1 MNTKMNAIAMTLLMI
16 ASALAGCTSGDP
28 DGDGTSGID
37 MEILNEMI
45 DDNLQDFINNT
56 SVTINQEIHY
66 HNNTTVVNNY
76 DETNNEF
83 SNTTNVEGQDVTNY
97 NSNNYSFGGM
107 GDFNGSGG
115 HGLYLLDI
123 QFNLSSLLDLEE
135 NDYRNNSITGQY
147 SLNDFDTSTSYED
160 NVTIDCGVYYI
171 VGSDDFNS
179 WNENSSLWE
188 ESYWV
193 NSDWY
198 STGWSV
204 YESLG
209 YEGYNITMRDLYHR
223 IAWYDDVREICDEDY
238 SLSDN
243 FDDLIIFEI
252 PIPAGL
258 ALAGIYD
265 NDFQGMEQYVWGYE
279 SYNSNFN
286 YQIQRYTHEGAGD
299 MKWTDRYYPRT
310 DYCCSSSAFHVNFE
324 FETISWSYHS
334 GGWVGGDGESILS
347 VSVDD
352 IYPGYEYRLIAYF
365 TMAPVVSLQ

>member
-56 SVTINQEIHY
+56 SVT
-66 HNNTTVVNNY
+66 VNNY
-76 DETNNEF
+76 HSSNETYH
-83 SNTTNVEGQDVTNY
+83 NY
-97 NSNNYSFGGM
+97 NSNNYSFGGV
-107 GDFNGSGG
+107 GSNGSGG

-135 NDYRNNSITGQY
+135 NDYQNNSITGQY
-147 SLNDFDTSTSYED
+147 WLQDFDTGNTYED

-179 WNENSSLWE
+179 WNDNSSLWE
-188 ESYWV
+188 ESYWI

-209 YEGYNITMRDLYHR
+209 YEGYNITMRNLYHN
-223 IAWYDDVREICDEDY
+223 IAWDYEVREICDESFHED
-238 SLSDN
+238 DEG
-243 FDDLIIFEI
+243 FDDLILFEI
-252 PIPAGL
+252 SIPAGVAISGL
-258 ALAGIYD
+258 YH
-265 NDFQGMEQYVWGYE
+265 NDFRAMEEYVWGYE
-279 SYNSNFN
+279 DYTSSWNNGN
-286 YQIQRYTHEGAGD
+286 YIYTGSGEN
-299 MKWTDRYYPRT
+299 MWRNTYYPL
-310 DYCCSSSAFHVNFE
+310 DYQTSAFNVNFE

-347 VSVDD
+347 VSVND

-365 TMAPVVSLQ
+365 TMAPVVSLE

>member
-56 SVTINQEIHY
+56 SVT
-66 HNNTTVVNNY
+66 VNNY
-76 DETNNEF
+76 HSSNETYH
-83 SNTTNVEGQDVTNY
+83 NY

-107 GDFNGSGG
+107 SDFNGSGG

-135 NDYRNNSITGQY
+135 NDYQNNSITGQY
-147 SLNDFDTSTSYED
+147 WLHDFDSD
-160 NVTIDCGVYYI
+160 NDYQEYVTIDCGVYYI

-209 YEGYNITMRDLYHR
+209 YEGYNMTMRDLYHR
-223 IAWYDDVREICDEDY
+223 ISWDSDVREICDENYGADE
-238 SLSDN
+238 DV
-243 FDDLIIFEI
+243 DDLLLFEI
-252 PIPAGL
+252 PIPAGV

-265 NDFQGMEQYVWGYE
+265 TNFRGMEEYVWDYE
-279 SYNSNFN
+279 EYQEHNGDWHGIGETLWRYNYRPPNHECGPCGAFN
-286 YQIQRYTHEGAGD
+286 
-299 MKWTDRYYPRT
+299 
-310 DYCCSSSAFHVNFE
+310 VNFE

-347 VSVDD
+347 VSVND